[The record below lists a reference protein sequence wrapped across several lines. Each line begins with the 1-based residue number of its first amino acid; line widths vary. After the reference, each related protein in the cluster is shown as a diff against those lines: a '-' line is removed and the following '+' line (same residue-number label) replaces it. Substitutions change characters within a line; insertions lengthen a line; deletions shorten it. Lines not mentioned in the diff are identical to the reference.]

1 MVGDGFSCALV
12 ANGTVMCWGR
22 NEQGQLGD
30 GTLLD
35 RTLPSENHPVLHL
48 ADVEVLVAGK
58 SHACASP
65 SNGSVLCWGMNSVG
79 QLGDGTLQR
88 RSTPALAQG
97 AQAHAVVSMD
107 ASRTHTCATYA
118 NGTMWC
124 WGLNA
129 EGQLGDGTTTFRSSP
144 VRAFAQTGPAILKV
158 TTGDGFTCITTS
170 NHSLHCAGAGT
181 VGQLGDGAFTSNIS
195 MQEVTT
201 DRPRHRLTTFSGV
214 PANHRITHSGIG
226 HGEYALVS
234 SIQGLELDAVSG
246 VIRTSSDLPV
256 GTSSFV
262 VQRTSPVG
270 TNAPSISRCSHG
282 SSRAIMS
289 QPMPW
294 M

>member
-1 MVGDGFSCALV
+1 MLGCERPRSARRWVDERSRDTRRRSSMLTGTRATSVMVGDGFSCALV

-107 ASRTHTCATYA
+107 ASRTHTCATRA

-144 VRAFAQTGPAILKV
+144 VRAFAQIGPAILKV

-170 NHSLHCAGAGT
+170 NHSLQCAGRGPLANWGMEHSHR
-181 VGQLGDGAFTSNIS
+181 TSRCRRS
-195 MQEVTT
+195 QRT
-201 DRPRHRLTTFSGV
+201 DR
-214 PANHRITHSGIG
+214 GI
-226 HGEYALVS
+226 
-234 SIQGLELDAVSG
+234 D
-246 VIRTSSDLPV
+246 
-256 GTSSFV
+256 
-262 VQRTSPVG
+262 
-270 TNAPSISRCSHG
+270 
-282 SSRAIMS
+282 
-289 QPMPW
+289 
-294 M
+294 